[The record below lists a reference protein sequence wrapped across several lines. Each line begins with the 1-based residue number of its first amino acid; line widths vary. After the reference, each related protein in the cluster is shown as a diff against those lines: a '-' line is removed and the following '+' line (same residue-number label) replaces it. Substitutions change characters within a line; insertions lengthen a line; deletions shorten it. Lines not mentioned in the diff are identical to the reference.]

1 MARVLVALLLLLLA
15 AVVLGVQQPAVSRN
29 PYPYVI
35 ANPLPN
41 APPMKHRGEY
51 FDVLSEPI
59 TTQYSQVYWTKQDPV
74 PLPEDFVQR
83 YKGKVA
89 SIIGVEADVVR
100 AKADGTYESVPCYE
114 QYNHH
119 YAAYLQGVNSALA
132 YVGKRTYLED
142 YRVSPAHR
150 HSPLYQPRSLPSD
163 PTPDS
168 LVPTAQLF
176 VQGNG
181 NEHRRSFKYLAKG
194 FTQLIES
201 PNVFV
206 LQPMMIN
213 TKNPNGPG
221 RGGPLP
227 RTSMAPPGA
236 NYSGLMECPCTTRT
250 EKVFTSHEIQITG
263 TCSDPV
269 STPDECFTAAK
280 ALGLAPAMSAHTIN
294 NGTSPS
300 GCFVLAGPRGY
311 DVFFNAFSNSTM
323 LCGDNS
329 GEAVRA
335 VGSQSAEV
343 DLHVDLD
350 GKADKATIT
359 ITGPSVG
366 WFGVGFGATA
376 MKDAPY
382 AIIVNG
388 DGTVEERKLA
398 NHDPGRVLSP
408 PSITIVSNTVVD
420 GKRTVELTRTLKGAT
435 ADHYTFNPKVTGFS
449 FISARNNATK
459 TISFHGDNREGSA
472 LLLVE
477 LGAPSCVCRGKVAG
491 SINGLPFTSDCMSEP
506 ETDVAAQK
514 NPSCSIETYNGGL
527 FCCHHGV
534 RLLDADQDVPPATDT
549 FHMMFRFFYE
559 DPEPEEKNAFFVFH
573 EVEANHGEYDV
584 PKCLNGTSSEDCVY
598 TITGRWQ
605 VKDMIR
611 KCRDRADPWC
621 APSSPTF
628 PQSQKIA
635 MVHASGH
642 CHGPACMS
650 MELYNAD
657 TGELICAVKPILGE
671 GDEPMN
677 EAGYVVGIP
686 PCSWGSAEEG
696 MAEPPVL
703 DLNTNLMSVKKSN
716 STNYHYGV
724 MSHWQMRAVWA

>member
-1 MARVLVALLLLLLA
+1 MRCVLSALLLAVGLA
-15 AVVLGVQQPAVSRN
+15 ASERATPAASRN
-29 PYPYVI
+29 PYGYTI

-41 APPMKHRGEY
+41 APPMVHRGEF
-51 FDVLSEPI
+51 FDVLSQPM
-59 TTQYSQVYWTKQDPV
+59 TTQYSEVYWTNQDPV
-74 PLPEDFVQR
+74 PLPADFVER
-83 YKGKVA
+83 YKGKTV

-100 AKADGTYESVPCYE
+100 AKGDGTYESVPCYE

-119 YAAYLQGVNSALA
+119 YAAYLQGVDSALA

-163 PTPDS
+163 PTPNS
-168 LVPTAQLF
+168 TVPTAQIF

-206 LQPMMIN
+206 LRPMMIN
-213 TKNPNGPG
+213 TKNPDGPG

-227 RTSMAPPGA
+227 KASRAPPGA
-236 NYSGLMECPCTTRT
+236 NYSGLMECPCTTRIKK
-250 EKVFTSHEIQITG
+250 EFTSHEIQITG
-263 TCSDPV
+263 SCADPV
-269 STPDECFTAAK
+269 STADECWQAAS
-280 ALGLAPAMSAHTIN
+280 ALGLAPALSTNVIN
-294 NGTSPS
+294 NASTPS
-300 GCFVLAGPRGY
+300 GCYILAAPRGY
-311 DVFFNAFSNSTM
+311 EVYFNSYNKSPA

-329 GEAVRA
+329 GHAVRS
-335 VGSQSAEV
+335 VGSQSSEV
-343 DLHVDLD
+343 ELHVDLNGMSD
-350 GKADKATIT
+350 TATIT
-359 ITGPSVG
+359 ITGPSMG

-376 MKDAPY
+376 MKDEPY
-382 AIIVNG
+382 TIIVNG
-388 DGTVEERKLA
+388 DGSVEERKLA

-408 PSITIVSNTVVD
+408 PTVTVTSHTVSD
-420 GKRTVELTRTLKGAT
+420 GKRTVVLTRTLKGAT
-435 ADHYTFNPKVTGFS
+435 ADHYTFDPKSPGIN

-459 TISFHGDNREGSA
+459 TISFHDQNRAGSA

-477 LGAPSCVCRGKVAG
+477 LGAPSCVCRGKMAG
-491 SINGLPFTSDCMSEP
+491 SINGLPFTSDCMPEP
-506 ETDVAAQK
+506 VSDVAFQN
-514 NPSCSIETYNGGL
+514 NPSCNIETYNGGL

-534 RLLDADQDVPPATDT
+534 RLLDADQDVPPANDT
-549 FHMMFRFFYE
+549 FHMMFRFYYE
-559 DPEPEEKNAFFVFH
+559 DPQPTDKNAFFVFH

-584 PKCLNGTSSEDCVY
+584 PECLPGTDPDLCIH

-611 KCRDRADPWC
+611 PCKDRADPWC
-621 APSSPTF
+621 APSTPSF

-642 CHGPACMS
+642 CHGPACIS

-657 TGELICAVKPILGE
+657 TGELICYVKPILGT
-671 GDEPMN
+671 GDEAMN

-703 DLNTNLMSVKKSN
+703 DLNTNLMSVKKAN
-716 STNYHYGV
+716 SSIYHYGV